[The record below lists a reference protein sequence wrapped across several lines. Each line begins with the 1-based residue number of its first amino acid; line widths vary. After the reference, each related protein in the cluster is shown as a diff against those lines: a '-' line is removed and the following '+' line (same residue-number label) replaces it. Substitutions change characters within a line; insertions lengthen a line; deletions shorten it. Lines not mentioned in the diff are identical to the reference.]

1 MRQLGDAPEARGIE
15 VFAEECLELAI
26 NVLGVRED
34 GAWCAI
40 ALEMSLRGYGKT
52 FEAALAELREAID
65 AQVSFAVQNGNLDQI
80 FIPAE
85 PHYIKLYAD
94 VKREALKRRL
104 LDRTEAGL
112 PDYRAG
118 DIPLPKP
125 SAQRFACA
133 VA

>member
-1 MRQLGDAPEARGIE
+1 MGQPEDALETRGIE
-15 VFAEECLELAI
+15 VPAEESLELAI

-40 ALEMSLRGYGKT
+40 ALEMSLRGYGET

-85 PHYIKLYAD
+85 PHYFKLYAD

-104 LDRTEAGL
+104 LDRTETGL

-125 SAQRFACA
+125 SAQRFACT